1 MANRNYNGSFR
12 NYGNQRTQFNMFQYD
27 GPYSTN
33 EINRARETFSYQF
46 YNNSGRAMRSLKQK
60 MYNSVNFYHQQQI
73 ESVIPSC
80 FSVIQEEEEEDF
92 TSNDVNRGH
101 TSGKTVATV
110 TKSQKIDIHT
120 IEEDD
125 ELEYNRKTI

>member
-1 MANRNYNGSFR
+1 LPIS
-12 NYGNQRTQFNMFQYD
+12 
-27 GPYSTN
+27 
-33 EINRARETFSYQF
+33 I
-46 YNNSGRAMRSLKQK
+46 
-60 MYNSVNFYHQQQI
+60 VQI

-125 ELEYNRKTI
+125 ELEYNRKDNLTINITNSSKTVNVSKFHSLNKGHHIGTY